1 MAVFGESGSLNVKL
15 LVLNPQKTFLRR
27 IASFDVFCIKVA
39 TGVFTVSD
47 WKNPKTKKIAE
58 TKRCAKTHET
68 LYPIGITFCIAV
80 GIPDE

>member
-1 MAVFGESGSLNVKL
+1 MLGYSRFQDKKILNPVQTCPQMAVFGESGSLNVKL

-47 WKNPKTKKIAE
+47 WKNPKTKKNS
-58 TKRCAKTHET
+58 
-68 LYPIGITFCIAV
+68 
-80 GIPDE
+80 